1 MRSPVIKRLVGA
13 SCGSMAV
20 RAAANTMFYEA
31 FASYTPGGAL
41 ASIGNEF
48 QGACFHAESLRV
60 MEAACCRPLADH
72 DKEPLYSS
80 SSLAG

>member
-1 MRSPVIKRLVGA
+1 
-13 SCGSMAV
+13 MAV

-31 FASYTPGGAL
+31 FVSYTPSGAL

-48 QGACFHAESLRV
+48 QGACFHAESLKV
-60 MEAACCRPLADH
+60 MEADKD

-80 SSLAG
+80 SSLAR